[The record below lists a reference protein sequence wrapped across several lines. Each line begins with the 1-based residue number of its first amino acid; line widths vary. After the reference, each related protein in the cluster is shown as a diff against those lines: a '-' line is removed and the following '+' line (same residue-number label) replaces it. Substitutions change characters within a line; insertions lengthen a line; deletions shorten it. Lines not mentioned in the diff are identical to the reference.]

1 MGSKLNDRS
10 YKHFFIA
17 ETCARMIEDKEVK
30 SFFEFLISNK
40 ASNEYT
46 SNLNKYVTDAKHNMQ
61 WRFQYM
67 TWERMQ
73 TYAKNEGIIH

>member
-46 SNLNKYVTDAKHNMQ
+46 SNLNKYVTDAK
-61 WRFQYM
+61 
-67 TWERMQ
+67 
-73 TYAKNEGIIH
+73 NEGIAIGEQRGERKKSPSCFE